1 MTHLTPEEIIQYAE
15 EFSHDPG
22 FMKVEPNGRD
32 RASYL
37 YKALMLPVNYFD
49 CIEIAGHGWTI
60 AESRLV
66 PCLLELRA
74 DGIAKTKCA
83 TQLGVSLGQV
93 NRWLARCA
101 TESTYPC

>member
-1 MTHLTPEEIIQYAE
+1 MTRLTPEEMIQYAE

-22 FMKVEPNGRD
+22 SIKVEPNGHD
-32 RASYL
+32 RASYV
-37 YKALMLPVNYFD
+37 YKALIPPVNYFD
-49 CIEIAGHGWTI
+49 SIEIAAHGWTI
-60 AESRLV
+60 VESRLV
-66 PCLLELRA
+66 SRLLELRT

-101 TESTYPC
+101 TESDYPC